1 MSFIDQV
8 IQSAQA
14 MSGWEAVATLLGLA
28 YLYLAIK
35 ESIWAWPCAF
45 VSTLIY
51 TVIFWEGQL
60 PLQSVLN
67 AYYLAMAV
75 YGFWLWRR
83 PKSEEYSVAIH
94 RLSFGWH
101 LVLIGS
107 GLVIS
112 ILLADY
118 LQAAHSSKMPYLDAG
133 VMVFSVL
140 TTILM
145 ARKVLEN
152 WLYWIAVDGAAIF
165 LYAQTGFYFTTVLM
179 AVYIV
184 MVIIGFFEW
193 RQIYRQ
199 VPAANLNTL

>member
-1 MSFIDQV
+1 MEVVQQI

-14 MSGWEAVATLLGLA
+14 MSGWEAIATLLGLA

-45 VSTLIY
+45 FSTLIY

-60 PLQSVLN
+60 PLQSLLN

-75 YGFWLWRR
+75 YGFWLWKR
-83 PKSEEYSVAIH
+83 PKLAETHVEIH
-94 RLSFGWH
+94 RLCWQVH
-101 LVLIGS
+101 VLLIVG

-112 ILLADY
+112 GLIGMYMA
-118 LQAAHSSKMPYLDAG
+118 QTGASKMPYLDAG
-133 VMVFSVL
+133 VSVFSVL
-140 TTILM
+140 TTVMM

-152 WLYWIAVDGAAIF
+152 WLYWVVVDGAAIV
-165 LYAQTGFYFTTVLM
+165 LYWQTGFYFTTLLM
-179 AVYIV
+179 AVYVV

-193 RQIYRQ
+193 LQHYRSRS
-199 VPAANLNTL
+199 VGIASS